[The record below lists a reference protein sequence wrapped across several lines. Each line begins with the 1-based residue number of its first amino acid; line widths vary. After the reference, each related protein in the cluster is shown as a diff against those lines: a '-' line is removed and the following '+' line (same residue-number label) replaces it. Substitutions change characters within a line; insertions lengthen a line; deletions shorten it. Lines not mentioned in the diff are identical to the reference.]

1 MDARDFYNVALEITF
16 RNPPVG
22 PAWCRTAIG
31 RANYATLIVAVESL
45 EVAGV
50 KVASGPNKHID
61 ASRFLHQS
69 GDTQLKTAASTL
81 DTLKTERHRA
91 DYEMKRSDVE
101 TITHARRA
109 VEYAKDILVCL
120 DAFVKDPA
128 RMAAAKTSIQ
138 SYKKKTNT
146 P

>member
-1 MDARDFYNVALEITF
+1 MDAREFYNVALEITL
-16 RNPPVG
+16 RSPPAG

-31 RANYATLIVAVESL
+31 RAYYATLIVTVESL
-45 EVAGV
+45 EGAGV

-69 GDTQLKTAASTL
+69 GDSQLRTAASTL

-91 DYEMKRSDVE
+91 DYEMNRSDVE
-101 TITHARRA
+101 TISHARRA
-109 VEYAKDILVCL
+109 VQDAKDILAWL

-128 RMAAAKTSIQ
+128 RMAAAKASIE
-138 SYKKKTNT
+138 SYKKKIGT